1 MENVRII
8 GIDPGLRKTGWGI
21 IESHGPKLKY
31 LACGTVRTDT
41 SKDLSERLMMVY
53 RGLALP
59 LADWKPAE
67 AAVEQ
72 TFVNKNGASTLKLG
86 QARGV
91 AMLVPALGGLPVS
104 EYSATQVKKTV
115 IGTGRGDKNQIATMI
130 SHLLPKARPDSED
143 AADALAIA
151 ITHAHHRKISE
162 RKMRVTA

>member
-1 MENVRII
+1 MTIVRII

-21 IESHGPKLKY
+21 IESDGVRLKY

-41 SKDLSERLMMVY
+41 SIDLSARLMNVY
-53 RGLALP
+53 KGLAIP
-59 LADWKPAE
+59 LADWQPNE

-72 TFVNKNGASTLKLG
+72 TFVNKNGQSTLKLG

-91 AMLVPALGGLPVS
+91 AMLVPAMSGLPVA

-115 IGTGRGDKNQIATMI
+115 IGTGRGDKNQIGVMV
-130 SHLLPKARPDSED
+130 SFLLPKARPDSED

-162 RKMRVTA
+162 LKMKVTA

>member
-1 MENVRII
+1 MAVVRII

-21 IESHGPKLKY
+21 IESDGIRLTY
-31 LACGTVRTDT
+31 LACGTIRSDA
-41 SKDLSERLMMVY
+41 SKDLSDRLMTVY
-53 RGLALP
+53 KGLAVP
-59 LADWKPAE
+59 LADWQPAE

-91 AMLVPALGGLPVS
+91 AMLVPAMSGLKVA

-115 IGTGRGDKNQIATMI
+115 IGTGRGDKNQIGAMI
-130 SHLLPKARPDSED
+130 SFLLPKAKPDSED

-151 ITHAHHRKISE
+151 ITHAHHRKVHDL
-162 RKMRVTA
+162 KMRVCA

>member
-1 MENVRII
+1 MAVVRII
-8 GIDPGLRKTGWGI
+8 GIDPGLRKTGWGV
-21 IESHGPKLKY
+21 IESDGVRLTY
-31 LACGTVRTDT
+31 LACGTIRSDA
-41 SKDLSERLMMVY
+41 SKDLSDRLMTVY
-53 RGLALP
+53 KGLSLP

-91 AMLVPALGGLPVS
+91 AMLVPAMCGLKVA

-115 IGTGRGDKNQIATMI
+115 IGTGRGDKNQIGAMI
-130 SHLLPKARPDSED
+130 SFLLPKARPDSED

-151 ITHAHHRKISE
+151 ITHAHHRKATE
-162 RKMRVTA
+162 LKMRVCA